1 MIFGNLFISLNYQ
14 EGDTKMKR
22 TRLLIIPVCCMLL
35 FTPVS
40 GIRAGAV
47 TVDINDNY
55 DAGLITQENDGNGKD
70 EGMDITSAS
79 SSASSSGASTQGT
92 STQGTSATTPAAST
106 ETASTTP
113 VVTTTSTTDLPK
125 TGDDNRI
132 MLTFIAMLASFS
144 VFLTA
149 LVCGRHFG
157 KND

>member
-1 MIFGNLFISLNYQ
+1 
-14 EGDTKMKR
+14 
-22 TRLLIIPVCCMLL
+22 MLL
-35 FTPVS
+35 LTPVS

-55 DAGLITQENDGNGKD
+55 DAGLITQENDGNGAD
-70 EGMDITSAS
+70 EGVATSTAS

-92 STQGTSATTPAAST
+92 STQGASTTTPAAAT
-106 ETASTTP
+106 ETSTTTP
-113 VVTTTSTTDLPK
+113 VATTTATTDLPK

-144 VFLTA
+144 VFLTV
-149 LVCGRHFG
+149 LVCGKHIG